1 MTVKQNYDMRNRI
14 VIGVLLMLSVFSAHS
29 MSKESTTLIL
39 STIIFDDEY
48 EQFRKQGDEL
58 FKAGQYEKALNKYLS
73 CLEVPGYERD
83 VYAIERV
90 DVCRKAVEMKAEINR
105 LNGLN
110 QLENAKASVDALLKL
125 NPADEQIKNMVFN
138 LWLNKGNQAM
148 NQKSWK
154 EASDNFIKALA
165 YKADADVEKKLQRC
179 ENMLVD
185 GKVVRPPINRVDID
199 KNPSSGVPLKV
210 IMTGVAVGGAL
221 YAVSLNNGW
230 ETRVDAITQAQTEGD
245 RSKYQLAYQEAE
257 DYRTKLGIRNASVVA
272 AVMAAG
278 IDTILFIRKPKTAAV
293 QVRPFG
299 VGMSLQVRL

>member
-1 MTVKQNYDMRNRI
+1 MRYILI
-14 VIGVLLMLSVFSAHS
+14 VFLMMSTFSAVS
-29 MSKESTTLIL
+29 MPNELRL
-39 STIIFDDEY
+39 SSSLVMDDEY
-48 EQFRKQGDEL
+48 GKFRKEGDDL
-58 FKAGQYEKALNKYLS
+58 FKAGQYDKALNKYLS
-73 CLEVPGYERD
+73 CLEVPGYETD
-83 VYAIERV
+83 NYAYGRI
-90 DVCRKAVEMKAEINR
+90 DNCRKAMELKAEINR

-110 QLENAKASVDALLKL
+110 QLENATASVDALLKL
-125 NPADEQIKNMVFN
+125 NPADEQIRNMVFN

-148 NQKSWK
+148 YRKSWQ

-185 GKVVRPPINRVDID
+185 GKVVRPPVNKVDIG

-210 IMTGVAVGGAL
+210 IMTGVAVGGSL

-230 ETRVDAITQAQTEGD
+230 QTRVDAITQAQTEGD

-272 AVMAAG
+272 AVVAAG

-293 QVRPFG
+293 QVKPFG